1 LDNQAIAGVLGE
13 IADLLE
19 IKGENPF
26 KIRAYRNAA
35 DTVAGSGER
44 IAALDAAGLLALPGI
59 GKDLA
64 ARIRE
69 LVDTGAIAYHR
80 ELLAEFPASV
90 LDLMRLQGVGPKTV
104 ALLYRALGIA
114 TLGEL
119 EQAARDGRLR
129 ELKGMGAKKEALILK
144 ALDERKRHAG
154 RHLLGETRD
163 VAAAVI
169 ARLRQA
175 APDTEYIPVG
185 SFRRGAETCGDLDV
199 LAIGGTPDLIE
210 AFTAS
215 HQVERVL
222 GRGETK
228 GSVLLRGGFQADLR
242 LVPAA
247 SRGAAMQYFTG
258 SKPHNIALRDRAA
271 ARGLKLNEYGLFDI
285 ASGQPVAAESEEAI
299 YEALGLAYIPPEL
312 RENRG
317 EIEAAAARALPRLL
331 ERSDLRGDAHCHT
344 DATDGRDT
352 LEAMALAARAA
363 GLSYL
368 AVTDHSRA
376 LAMAGGLDEAA
387 ALRHAARIRALSERL
402 DGIRLL
408 AGIECDIRQD
418 GSLDLA
424 EACLAELDVVIAS
437 VHSGFGL
444 DEARMTER
452 LLKAIESP
460 VVDILG
466 HPSGRLLLRRDAYA
480 VDMRRV
486 IEAAARHGVALEINA
501 QVDRLDLNDA
511 HARMA
516 KEAGAKLVIDSDSH
530 SQGGFESLAWGITVA
545 RRAWLTADDVLNAR
559 PVDAFLAGLRRH
571 RGTRT

>member
-1 LDNQAIAGVLGE
+1 LDNGAIAGVLRE

-19 IKGENPF
+19 IKGENSF
-26 KIRAYRNAA
+26 KIRAYRTAA
-35 DTVAGSGER
+35 DTVAGCGDRVET
-44 IAALDAAGLLALPGI
+44 LDAAGLLGLPGV

-64 ARIRE
+64 AKVRE
-69 LVDTGAIAYHR
+69 LIDTGAIAYHR
-80 ELLAEFPASV
+80 ELLSEFPASL

-104 ALLYRALGIA
+104 ALLYQSLGIA
-114 TLGEL
+114 TLDDL
-119 EQAARDGRLR
+119 EQAARSGRLR
-129 ELKGMGAKKEALILK
+129 ELKGMGAKKESLILK

-154 RHLLGETRD
+154 RHLLGDTRD
-163 VAAAVI
+163 AAAAVL

-175 APDTEYIPVG
+175 APGVECIPVG
-185 SFRRGAETCGDLDV
+185 SFRRGTETCGDLDV
-199 LAIGGTPDLIE
+199 LAIGATPDLIA

-215 HQVERVL
+215 PHVERVL
-222 GRGETK
+222 GHGDTK

-258 SKPHNIALRDRAA
+258 SRAHNIALRDRAA
-271 ARGLKLNEYGLFDI
+271 ARGLKLNEYGLFDV
-285 ASGQPVAAESEEAI
+285 ASGQPVAGEDEEGI
-299 YEALGLAYIPPEL
+299 YAALGLAFVPPEL
-312 RENRG
+312 REHRG
-317 EIEAAAARALPRLL
+317 EIEAAEARGLPRLI
-331 ERSDLRGDAHCHT
+331 EGTDIRGDAHCHT

-352 LEAMALAARAA
+352 LEAMALAARLA
-363 GLSYL
+363 GFSYL

-387 ALRHAARIRALSERL
+387 ALRHAVHIRALSARL

-424 EACLAELDVVIAS
+424 DDCLAQLDIVIAS

-452 LLKAIESP
+452 LVRAIESP
-460 VVDILG
+460 WVDIVG
-466 HPSGRLLLRRDAYA
+466 HPTGRLLLRRDAYA

-486 IEAAARHGVALEINA
+486 IEAAAAHGVALEINA
-501 QVDRLDLNDA
+501 QVDRLDLSDV

-516 KEAGAKLVIDSDSH
+516 KDAGAMLVIDTDSH
-530 SQGGFESLAWGITVA
+530 SRGGFDAMAWGVTVA
-545 RRAWLTADDVLNAR
+545 RRAWLTADDVLNTR
-559 PVDAFLAGLRRH
+559 PVDQFVAGLRRNRAA
-571 RGTRT
+571 RG